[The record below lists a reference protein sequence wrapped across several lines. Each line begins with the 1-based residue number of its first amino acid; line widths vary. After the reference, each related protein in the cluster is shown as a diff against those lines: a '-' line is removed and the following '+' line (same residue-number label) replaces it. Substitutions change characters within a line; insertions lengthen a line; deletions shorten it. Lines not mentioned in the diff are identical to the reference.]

1 MGSRSHR
8 LATVVV
14 CLGLVLAVLVV
25 YWPLMNHDFINL
37 DDNVYV
43 TENPNVRS
51 GFTKSGFIWA
61 FTKPHSANW
70 HPLTWLSHMLDCQL
84 FGLNPGMH
92 HLTNLL
98 FHIANS
104 LLLFAVFMRMTRALW
119 QSAFV
124 AVLFALHPLHVE
136 SVAWIAER
144 KDVLSTF
151 FWILTM
157 WAYVR
162 YAEQPRVNRY
172 LAVVIFF
179 VLGLMSKAMLVTL
192 PFVLLL
198 MDYWP
203 LGRLQLGRRE
213 NKGKSGFHRLS
224 FFHLVWE
231 KAPLFVLAAISCV
244 LTFIVQEQGG
254 GVASSDEFPLQTRIS
269 NALVSYAVYMGKMIW
284 PSDLAVFY
292 PHPGI
297 VPRWEVIAAGLLV
310 ASLSI
315 LCIRAVRT
323 RPYLAVGWLW
333 YLGTLVPVIGLVQV
347 GNQAMADR
355 YTYIPLIGLFIM
367 FAWGVPDLLSK
378 WRHRQ
383 ALIVICTAL
392 ILSAIMVC
400 TWMQIRHWKDGI
412 SLFKH
417 ALNVT
422 VNNHLAHNN
431 LGLLLLNQGRANEAI
446 MHYLKAIKIKPRWAL
461 AHYNMGVAKAG
472 QRKFKEAIEYYS
484 EAIKL
489 NPSSPTAHNNLAN
502 VLLAQKRFDAAIAH
516 YQEALRI
523 NPDYGNA
530 HSNLGIAFAAKGDL
544 KEAIS
549 HFREALRAKPDDYR
563 VRQNLERALKQRQG
577 GDDR

>member
-1 MGSRSHR
+1 MSGQSHR
-8 LATVVV
+8 SEIVVV
-14 CLGLVLAVLVV
+14 CLGLVLAILVV
-25 YWPLMNHDFINL
+25 YWPLMYHDFINL

-51 GFTKSGFIWA
+51 GFTKAGFIWA
-61 FTKPHSANW
+61 FTKTHSANW

-84 FGLNPGMH
+84 FGLNAGMH
-92 HLTNLL
+92 HLTNLI

-104 LLLFAVFMRMTRALW
+104 VLLFMVLMRMTGALW
-119 QSAFV
+119 RSAFV
-124 AVLFALHPLHVE
+124 AALFALHPLHVE

-144 KDVLSTF
+144 KDMLSTLFWVLS
-151 FWILTM
+151 M

-172 LAVVIFF
+172 LAVVMFF

-203 LGRLQLGRRE
+203 LGRVQLGRRE
-213 NKGKSGFHRLS
+213 NTGKSRFHRSS

-231 KAPLFVLAAISCV
+231 KAPLFVLALISCV
-244 LTFIVQEQGG
+244 LTFLVQEQGG
-254 GVASSDEFPLQTRIS
+254 GVASSDEFPLNTRIS
-269 NALVSYAVYMGKMIW
+269 NALVSYTVYMGKMIW
-284 PSDLAVFY
+284 PSDLSVFY

-297 VPRWEVIAAGLLV
+297 IPRWEPIAAGLLV

-367 FAWGVPDLLSK
+367 IAWGVPDLLRK
-378 WRHRQ
+378 WRYRKTII
-383 ALIVICTAL
+383 AICTGL

-400 TWMQIRHWKDGI
+400 TWVQIRHWKDGI

-446 MHYLKAIKIKPRWAL
+446 RHYFKAIKIKPRWAL

-472 QRKFKEAIEYYS
+472 QRKFAEAIEHYS

-489 NPSSPTAHNNLAN
+489 NPNSSKAHNNLAN
-502 VLLAQKRFDAAIAH
+502 VLLAQRRFDAAIAH
-516 YQEALRI
+516 YLEALRI

-530 HSNLGIAFAAKGDL
+530 HSNIGIAFAAKGDL
-544 KEAIS
+544 NEAIS
-549 HFREALRAKPDDYR
+549 HFREALRLNPDDYR
-563 VRQNLERALKQRQG
+563 MRQNLERALKQRQG
-577 GDDR
+577 GG